1 MEEIK
6 AGNIM
11 IDNWFSYTNE
21 NGIFNLQV
29 EEIRPTGIIVTWN
42 GGFWFV
48 SYDKLKPI
56 PLTDDILL
64 KAGFEKNRFTKYP
77 TFKLGKVEITN
88 VEFFD
93 EDSEGKEFSFK
104 EWKLSGLYGSD
115 LFYFKSYSPNIK
127 HFHQLQNLFKLL
139 TGNDLKIEV

>member
-6 AGNIM
+6 AGDIM
-11 IDNWFSYTNE
+11 IGNYLMFEST
-21 NGIFNLQV
+21 
-29 EEIRPTGIIVTWN
+29 THIVTEISETLVATRWIKGN
-42 GGFWFV
+42 
-48 SYDKLKPI
+48 DKYIHELSDLRSI
-56 PLTDDILL
+56 PLTEDILL

-127 HFHQLQNLFKLL
+127 HFHQLQNLFKSL

>member
-1 MEEIK
+1 MT
-6 AGNIM
+6 GNYLFAS
-11 IDNWFSYTNE
+11 DNQIHKVSKFDEHTVWFEKTVNKYGFSCWVTSKITE
-21 NGIFNLQV
+21 C
-29 EEIRPTGIIVTWN
+29 RPI
-42 GGFWFV
+42 
-48 SYDKLKPI
+48 L
-56 PLTDDILL
+56 LTEDILL

-104 EWKLSGLYGSD
+104 ECKLSGLYGSD

-127 HFHQLQNLFKLL
+127 HFNQLQNLFKSL